1 MNKASE
7 LDPRNMSGRAV
18 DAFEIPDS
26 LRPANFVS
34 ANNSRLNGKLKAYGF
49 G

>member
-1 MNKASE
+1 MNKAGE
-7 LDPRNMSGRAV
+7 LDPRNMSGGAV

-26 LRPANFVS
+26 LGSGSFVS
-34 ANNSRLNGKLKAYGF
+34 ANNSGLNGELKAYGF